1 MIRKGEGLNILPTK
15 TDVIPLLA
23 ARIQTNKNK
32 KVNIHNKFYLELQ
45 QQRLT
50 KMETM
55 LPQIKTDIRQNSFK
69 QSNILNAS

>member
-15 TDVIPLLA
+15 TDVISPLA
-23 ARIQTNKNK
+23 ARNQTNKNK

-50 KMETM
+50 KLETM
-55 LPQIKTDIRQNSFK
+55 LPQIQTDIRQNSFK
-69 QSNILNAS
+69 RSNILNAS